1 LIQEAEVVRFWT
13 MTQIKQY
20 DKIRLN
26 TGLVGRIM
34 EVLGASEAFIVDV
47 MNDDGEYDTIDVKP
61 NDIKSKFIEYEELIN
76 KN

>member
-1 LIQEAEVVRFWT
+1 

-34 EVLGASEAFIVDV
+34 EVLGAGEAFIVDV

-76 KN
+76 KY